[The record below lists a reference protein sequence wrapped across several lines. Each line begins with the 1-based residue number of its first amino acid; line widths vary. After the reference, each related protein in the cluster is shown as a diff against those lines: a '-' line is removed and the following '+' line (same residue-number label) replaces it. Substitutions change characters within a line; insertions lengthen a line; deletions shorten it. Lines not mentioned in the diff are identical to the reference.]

1 MHFGHILKI
10 FSSSEII
17 IVFVKSEDLCG
28 TVVSDETSRLLLSL
42 ERAVV
47 APDKKLASKL
57 PTSELKLVEASGARR
72 DSSRQVGRSAG
83 RQVGRSA
90 VSINLAPQ
98 GPARRFGRELLGGDA
113 CFGPPRA
120 SNIPNGLTA
129 ETSAQLP
136 WLGKLSHRWMVVF

>member
-72 DSSRQVGRSAG
+72 DSSRQVGRSA
-83 RQVGRSA
+83 